1 MHARRE
7 IYWLGRLTTCS
18 KGVILIHRGRD
29 ENEFREWLHML
40 GESHGTWWNW
50 RSQGINMWQAVCF
63 RAAFIQQEWGLSCQC
78 QVGASL
84 YSCSKSP
91 GLLKSCLTPE
101 SSSFTGIWRWTDL
114 SCLWDHCHVPEKD
127 RSQFRGGQLSQ
138 EPTMGDPRR
147 FRAYWCPKVWGPR
160 NVHPRAASHKLLF
173 VSNFSPSLST
183 PGVGSL
189 IALIHLQEPVR
200 REMWKGDQM
209 PVKSPSGRKDLLST
223 DCGFGPELRA
233 QEDSECQE

>member
-1 MHARRE
+1 MQSKLTWCCRCRNACQKRD
-7 IYWLGRLTTCS
+7 ILAGGLTTCS
-18 KGVILIHRGRD
+18 KGVILIHWGRD

-78 QVGASL
+78 QVEVSQ

-101 SSSFTGIWRWTDL
+101 SSCFTGSWHWKDL

-147 FRAYWCPKVWGPR
+147 FRAYWRPKVWGPR

-173 VSNFSPSLST
+173 GSNLSPSLST
-183 PGVGSL
+183 RGVGL
-189 IALIHLQEPVR
+189 LDCFYP
-200 REMWKGDQM
+200 
-209 PVKSPSGRKDLLST
+209 PSGT
-223 DCGFGPELRA
+223 
-233 QEDSECQE
+233 SEERNVKGRPDACKITIRP